1 MPNGTMS
8 ICEKFP
14 PLIRALLPVG
24 VFCALLGTL
33 LAAPAEGQSARP
45 VAASVSPD
53 MRAVSPRAVPEV
65 ARARSG
71 PGPIPTARL
80 PAAPDAADVLL
91 SRTFS
96 EPSANRASGPD
107 LGSLRDF
114 LPAALFRDVVELRDR
129 AIRVRS
135 RLFGRR
141 GIVSF
146 GGAGED
152 GDLGRVRVNLQYDPD
167 PGIRVTL
174 ITR

>member
-14 PLIRALLPVG
+14 PLIRALFPVG
-24 VFCALLGTL
+24 VLCTLLGTL
-33 LAAPAEGQSARP
+33 LTVPAEGQSARP
-45 VAASVSPD
+45 PAARVSPD
-53 MRAVSPRAVPEV
+53 IRAVSPRAVPEV
-65 ARARSG
+65 ARARSAREA
-71 PGPIPTARL
+71 IPTARL

-91 SRTFS
+91 SRTLS
-96 EPSANRASGPD
+96 EPSASRAPGPD

-146 GGAGED
+146 GGAGEG
-152 GDLGRVRVNLQYDPD
+152 GDLGRIRVNLQYDPD

-174 ITR
+174 VTR